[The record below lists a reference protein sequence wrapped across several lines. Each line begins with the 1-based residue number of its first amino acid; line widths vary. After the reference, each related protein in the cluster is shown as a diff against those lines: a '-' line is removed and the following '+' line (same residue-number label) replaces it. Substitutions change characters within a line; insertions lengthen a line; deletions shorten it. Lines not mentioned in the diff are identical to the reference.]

1 MYNRDNQGGAL
12 SRRPQQGISR
22 PRGNDWLWQRDPWQE
37 MQEMQQRVDHLFSRV
52 FGQDWPAFSAP
63 MGQMMNQMGDMGIA
77 EPDIDFSENETEY
90 TIQAAL
96 PGISPNDINVQATE
110 DTIRLT
116 AQSRSPSQAQNN
128 TGTSELRNDSGQTGT
143 QQTQGQTGT
152 QQAQGQTTQHRQG
165 QFSRIN
171 RFEFAYSLP
180 EEIKPNE
187 VHANFRNGVLELH
200 LPKARPSAERNRAV
214 TIPIQGADNTSRIAG
229 ASPGQQGM
237 PSMPDMNRAN
247 AAGEHQAGGR
257 SGDGSSGNQNAGQSS
272 QSQTNTSG
280 ATAKSK

>member
-12 SRRPQQGISR
+12 SRRPQQGMSR

-37 MQEMQQRVDHLFSRV
+37 MQEMQQQVDHLFSRV

-63 MGQMMNQMGDMGIA
+63 MGRMMNQMGDMGVA

-96 PGISPNDINVQATE
+96 PGISPNDIDVQATE

-116 AQSRSPSQAQNN
+116 AQSRSPSQTQG
-128 TGTSELRNDSGQTGT
+128 GTDTREAKDASGQA
-143 QQTQGQTGT
+143 GT

-187 VHANFRNGVLELH
+187 VMANFRHGVLELH
-200 LPKARPSAERNRAV
+200 LPKARPSAERSKVV
-214 TIPIQGADNTSRIAG
+214 TIPIQGAENTSRIAS
-229 ASPGQQGM
+229 APQAQQ
-237 PSMPDMNRAN
+237 SMPAMPDTNRAN
-247 AAGEHQAGGR
+247 AAGEHLAGGR
-257 SGDGSSGNQNAGQSS
+257 SGDGSGGKQNTGQSS
-272 QSQTNTSG
+272 QSQANASS